1 MASPGGIDGKDF
13 CNDIKNINGIA
24 LASIKK
30 FLGKTKSCGTCTEV
44 NLSTSRV
51 SSLEAC
57 NTSCTTYYT
66 DAADS
71 DNIQVGESIFTDSAC
86 TTAPTRAYFSNKCGG
101 RSGSWYR
108 TDTAGSDTSQGT
120 C

>member
-30 FLGKTKSCGTCTEV
+30 FLGKTKDCLNCQAVSLSTDRSPAIAC
-44 NLSTSRV
+44 NLSCS
-51 SSLEAC
+51 
-57 NTSCTTYYT
+57 TYYT
-66 DAADS
+66 DGDPTNLQLGDRVFTNSTCTSPVSKNYYS
-71 DNIQVGESIFTDSAC
+71 D
-86 TTAPTRAYFSNKCGG
+86 KCGG
-101 RSGSWYR
+101 RTGSVYLINNGAI
-108 TDTAGSDTSQGT
+108 TNVAS